1 MAYQNV
7 HIEEQNSYLILD
19 FTCIYHTSYYGCFS
33 NMAATKFDQ
42 KGSFKQISYFSE
54 LLVDLNDFM
63 LFSLLWMLK
72 LKFSRGP
79 IPNRRGRGGGI
90 HSGQSKMAAIW
101 RLGRKP

>member
-33 NMAATKFDQ
+33 NMATTKFDQ

-63 LFSLLWMLK
+63 LFFPSLDVK
-72 LKFSRGP
+72 IK
-79 IPNRRGRGGGI
+79 I
-90 HSGQSKMAAIW
+90 
-101 RLGRKP
+101 